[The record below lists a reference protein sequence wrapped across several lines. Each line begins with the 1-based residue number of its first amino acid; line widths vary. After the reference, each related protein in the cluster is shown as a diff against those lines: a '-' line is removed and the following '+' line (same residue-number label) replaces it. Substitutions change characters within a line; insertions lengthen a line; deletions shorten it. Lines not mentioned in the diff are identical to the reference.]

1 MTIVDIANIGRD
13 TVQRVIGEAV
23 RSRVVGPNADEKHRA
38 IFEAA
43 GDRLFGDDRPIRVIH
58 ADTSMFVGGLRAILL
73 QSLHP
78 LAMAGVAQHSDYR
91 NDPWGRLQRT
101 ADFLASTTFGP
112 VELAERNIAMVNK
125 VHERVTGA
133 ASDGR
138 PYSARD
144 PHLLKW
150 VHIAEVDSFITAH
163 RRFGADRLDE
173 DDYDAYID
181 DMSVIATKLGVND
194 PPRNQSELRRALDD
208 YRPELGTS
216 AEARDAARYLLLT
229 PPLPVYARPFYG
241 IIAATAVSLMPVWT
255 RIPLRLPWMPVTE
268 AITVRAAG
276 YGLTRSLSW
285 ALSATAPAR

>member
-1 MTIVDIANIGRD
+1 MALSSISRD
-13 TVQRVIGEAV
+13 TLQRVVGEAV

-38 IFEAA
+38 IFEAE
-43 GDRLFGDDRPIRVIH
+43 GERLFGEDRPVRIIH

-91 NDPWGRLQRT
+91 SDPWGRLQRT

-112 VELAERNIAMVNK
+112 AHLAERNIAMVNT
-125 VHERVTGA
+125 VHERVAGT

-163 RRFGADRLDE
+163 RRFGTERLDE
-173 DDYDAYID
+173 RDYDAYVD
-181 DMSVIATKLGVND
+181 DMSVIATKLGVID
-194 PPRNQSELRRALDD
+194 PPRTLAELHRALDD

-241 IIAATAVSLMPVWT
+241 VIAATAVSLMPLWT

-268 AITVRAAG
+268 ATTVRAAG
-276 YGLTRSLSW
+276 YGLTRTLSW
-285 ALSATAPAR
+285 ALGGTAPAR